1 MEIIIAANN
10 EAERLPTLLGSI
22 PRAVK
27 PTVAANGCTD
37 ETAEIAESYGAKV
50 VRIDETGKLNAIQQA
65 MRVIGL
71 EALSEGFATI
81 DADCSFI
88 FPNAWNSFA
97 SSFVRNHNL
106 RGGYLSGPIALL
118 SKSERFVSPLETL
131 TYQAWWV
138 KSVLNHNPPVCGA
151 NAVIVPDVKKIITD
165 AIVEAPSNVWP
176 GEDVF
181 LRDMVQCI
189 GGYTQASLNPAML
202 VRTSSRGRMGMRA
215 YFTPGGRG
223 LATQIRE
230 AHWDS
235 RQTGAML
242 PYSSHKVATD
252 YLEGL
257 NSQNGE
263 SRFRAEVA

>member
-215 YFTPGGRG
+215 
-223 LATQIRE
+223 
-230 AHWDS
+230 
-235 RQTGAML
+235 
-242 PYSSHKVATD
+242 
-252 YLEGL
+252 
-257 NSQNGE
+257 
-263 SRFRAEVA
+263 